1 LSGFEPFAGDAG
13 HRRVVDVQHE
23 QFVAQRFVT
32 SGPWRLR
39 KSLLAVGPRRRE
51 RAELYRSGADRDDMK
66 QAIVARADLGMGEGK
81 LAAQVAHASL
91 SALEEADDGARSEW
105 KGEGQKKV
113 VLQADGEAELF
124 ELAERAGAEGVPHAV
139 VRDAGH
145 TQLDPGTVTALAVG
159 PAADDRVDAVTGHL
173 SLY

>member
-1 LSGFEPFAGDAG
+1 
-13 HRRVVDVQHE
+13 
-23 QFVAQRFVT
+23 
-32 SGPWRLR
+32 
-39 KSLLAVGPRRRE
+39 
-51 RAELYRSGADRDDMK
+51 MK

-91 SALEEADDGARSEW
+91 SAYEDTGRKTRKQW
-105 KGEGQKKV
+105 KGSGQKKV
-113 VLQADGEAELF
+113 VLKANGESDLF
-124 ELAERAGAEGVPHAV
+124 ELADAAKRAGLPHAV

-159 PAADDRVDAVTGHL
+159 PGEDDVVDRITGDL

>member
-1 LSGFEPFAGDAG
+1 
-13 HRRVVDVQHE
+13 V
-23 QFVAQRFVT
+23 
-32 SGPWRLR
+32 
-39 KSLLAVGPRRRE
+39 
-51 RAELYRSGADRDDMK
+51 K
-66 QAIVARADLGMGEGK
+66 QTIVARADLGMGEGK

-91 SALEEADDGARSEW
+91 SAYEDAGTKARKQW

-113 VLQADGEAELF
+113 VVQANGEDAIF
-124 ELAERAGAEGVPHAV
+124 ELAEKARTEGLPHAV

-159 PAADDRVDAVTGHL
+159 PGEDEIVDKVTGDC

>member
-1 LSGFEPFAGDAG
+1 MSNHIGVRAGLLS
-13 HRRVVDVQHE
+13 
-23 QFVAQRFVT
+23 
-32 SGPWRLR
+32 
-39 KSLLAVGPRRRE
+39 
-51 RAELYRSGADRDDMK
+51 MK
-66 QAIVARADLGMGEGK
+66 QAIVARTDVGMGKGK

-91 SALEEADDGARSEW
+91 SAYEDTDERTRRAW

-113 VLQADGEAELF
+113 VLKGDGERTLF
-124 ELAERAGAEGVPHAV
+124 ELADIAERKGLPHAI

-159 PAADDRVDAVTGHL
+159 PADEDLVDEVTGDL

>member
-1 LSGFEPFAGDAG
+1 
-13 HRRVVDVQHE
+13 
-23 QFVAQRFVT
+23 
-32 SGPWRLR
+32 
-39 KSLLAVGPRRRE
+39 
-51 RAELYRSGADRDDMK
+51 MK

-91 SALEEADDGARSEW
+91 MAYENAGRRDKSEW
-105 KGEGQKKV
+105 KGSGQKKV
-113 VLQADGEAELF
+113 VLKATSESQLF
-124 ELAERAGAEGVPHAV
+124 ELADEAEREGIAHAI

-159 PAADDRVDAVTGHL
+159 PAPDDVVDRVTGDL